1 MTHDV
6 THGAASRTVTVAP
19 RRRERLCGSE
29 PRCSPFA
36 SRAFCV
42 YTRSC
47 FLGAIPRTHVWSA
60 ERLKGFVCPV
70 RCMHVPASP
79 APSGW
84 LLALAYLLTR
94 TCCLSSVVLSAR
106 WPLPAQGAL
115 VYFNSILKLLKRRG
129 LKVYLSCD
137 RWADLHGGACVAAAA
152 VQHNAHALRAL
163 LRPYGHGTG
172 VARGPRIAI
181 WTEAW
186 PTQPALTQ
194 AVIGE
199 GEGKGYPPLVTLP
212 PTLRPPRW
220 VSTGPVAVRLAEMAF

>member
-1 MTHDV
+1 
-6 THGAASRTVTVAP
+6 VTVAP

-181 WTEAW
+181 WTEAD
-186 PTQPALTQ
+186 TACSYT
-194 AVIGE
+194 GRYRR
-199 GEGKGYPPLVTLP
+199 GRGKGLPSLGYPSPNLAP
-212 PTLRPPRW
+212 PTMGLHGACGCASCRDGIL
-220 VSTGPVAVRLAEMAF
+220 T

>member
-1 MTHDV
+1 M
-6 THGAASRTVTVAP
+6 TVAP

-137 RWADLHGGACVAAAA
+137 RWADLHGGACELCRCRCCSTQRARSPGPTK
-152 VQHNAHALRAL
+152 ALRA
-163 LRPYGHGTG
+163 RHGSGTG
-172 VARGPRIAI
+172 AADRNLDGGMADTACSYTGCYRRGR
-181 WTEAW
+181 
-186 PTQPALTQ
+186 
-194 AVIGE
+194 
-199 GEGKGYPPLVTLP
+199 GKGLPFPLHCTCN
-212 PTLRPPRW
+212 
-220 VSTGPVAVRLAEMAF
+220 VSQKYR